1 MLPTSPVPLTR
12 MTEPIYN
19 SGNPYVLLSP
29 SGNAK
34 NIRTIYEV
42 IRGEKNSRVLHADY
56 TVSGKPWVGFAGKGQ
71 KYDADPV
78 AVANIR
84 KQRQEFVEIL
94 LRTTETVEK
103 KFKYLTQ
110 EQRDANRA
118 LKVFAITTPL
128 DRDIKVGDIKPYL
141 KVLNR
146 AYADS
151 TTKAWQEKE
160 IEHYQDHSDAQK
172 IKRQRAKQFLT
183 MESSTRLMLVNAL
196 MRPED
201 RSPEQAISGI
211 KAMEDFLRNFLN
223 PKESYREMVRKVAG
237 NAELQFFCHR
247 WLSAHPLSGKKGT
260 IYQADAKFAPYPW
273 SRLLDTLC
281 RLIIKETRRQTVIV
295 SDDDAL
301 SRKTGLVF
309 RRSSLANLQHVKPD
323 IPACGKIDLGL
334 FPFMRQEPVSPV
346 KSDRANDLA
355 TIPEQRLKPAVTSEA
370 NSNASS
376 NAKADVKAEVKA
388 DVKAELEA
396 DIEVEA
402 KLHPT
407 SPDKSLPRSESK
419 SELLPNE
426 HQESA
431 TDEKFDQKT
440 LSD

>member
-1 MLPTSPVPLTR
+1 MKPGSPVPLTR
-12 MTEPIYN
+12 TTEPIYN
-19 SGNPYVLLSP
+19 AGNPYVLLSP

-56 TVSGKPWVGFAGKGQ
+56 TVRGEPWVGFAGKAQ
-71 KYDADPV
+71 KCAADPV
-78 AVANIR
+78 AVTNLR
-84 KQRQEFVEIL
+84 KQRHEFMEIL

-118 LKVFAITTPL
+118 LKIFSITTPL

-160 IEHYQDHSDAQK
+160 IDIYQHQSDAQK
-172 IKRQRAKQFLT
+172 IKRQRARQFLS
-183 MESSTRLMLVNAL
+183 MEPSTRLMLVNAL
-196 MRPED
+196 TRSED
-201 RSPEQAISGI
+201 RGPEQAISGI

-223 PKESYREMVRKVAG
+223 PKESYREMVRKVTG

-260 IYQADAKFAPYPW
+260 IYQANAKCAPYPW

-281 RLIIKETRRQTVIV
+281 RLIIKEARRQTVIV
-295 SDDDAL
+295 ADADTNN
-301 SRKTGLVF
+301 RKTSIVF

-323 IPACGKIDLGL
+323 IPESVKIDMSQ
-334 FPFMRQEPVSPV
+334 FPFMQKQDGSQAKP
-346 KSDRANDLA
+346 DRRGDLSS
-355 TIPEQRLKPAVTSEA
+355 IPEQKEKPT
-370 NSNASS
+370 
-376 NAKADVKAEVKA
+376 AKS
-388 DVKAELEA
+388 
-396 DIEVEA
+396 DIQ
-402 KLHPT
+402 L
-407 SPDKSLPRSESK
+407 
-419 SELLPNE
+419 NE
-426 HQESA
+426 HQKSA
-431 TDEKFDQKT
+431 LEEKVDQKMP
-440 LSD
+440 SD